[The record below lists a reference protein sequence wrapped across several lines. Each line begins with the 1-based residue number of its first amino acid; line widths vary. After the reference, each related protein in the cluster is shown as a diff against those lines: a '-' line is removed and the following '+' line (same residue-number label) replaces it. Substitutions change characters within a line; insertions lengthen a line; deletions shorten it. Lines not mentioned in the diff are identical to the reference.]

1 MATTIADN
9 GAVITLTIDG
19 EDLDVSKDEILK
31 VKIVKNT
38 YVLLDL
44 GLDPLHNVFIPFAD
58 VTAPLTA
65 NIRAL
70 RDAIRAML
78 NSGAGVSA
86 TESKQNEQIT
96 ILNSVKTTLE
106 TIQNHAKGLDDKIF
120 HEPLIVDDSGVLVI
134 YNGYALPGTAQN
146 SATWAIERIQKKDG
160 MDVHTWANGNR
171 NFTNSWID
179 REALTY
185 A

>member
-9 GAVITLTIDG
+9 GVFITITIDG
-19 EDLDVSKDEILK
+19 DDTDVLKDEIERVRIIK
-31 VKIVKNT
+31 TNIIK
-38 YVLLDL
+38 LDL
-44 GLDPLHNVFIPFAD
+44 GKDPLHNVFIPYAE
-58 VTAPLTA
+58 VTAPVTA
-65 NIRAL
+65 GAKEL

-78 NSGAGVSA
+78 NSGSGQSA
-86 TESKQNEQIT
+86 TETKQNEQIT
-96 ILNSVKTTLE
+96 LLTAVKDTLE
-106 TIQNHAKGLDDKIF
+106 TIQTHAKGLDDKVF
-120 HEPLIVDDSGVLVI
+120 LTPLIVDDSGAGVL

-146 SATWAIERIQKKDG
+146 SPTWAIERIQKKDD

-171 NFTNSWID
+171 NFTNSWLD

>member
-9 GAVITLTIDG
+9 GASLKITIDT
-19 EDLDVSKDEILK
+19 EEIDVMKSEIKRVK
-31 VKIVKNT
+31 VIKGT
-38 YVLLDL
+38 FVLLDL
-44 GLDPLHNVFIPFAD
+44 GLDPLHNVFIPYAD
-58 VTAPLTA
+58 VVQPATP
-65 NIRAL
+65 NVNAL
-70 RDAIRAML
+70 RQAIIAML

-96 ILNSVKTTLE
+96 ILNAVKTTLE
-106 TIQNHAKGLDDKIF
+106 TIQSHAKGLDDKIF

-134 YNGYALPGTAQN
+134 YNGYALPGTPQ
-146 SATWAIERIQKKDG
+146 SSPTWAIERIQKIND

-171 NFTNSWID
+171 NFTNSWVD